1 MDKLSTQLSLWI
13 WRITATQAIVCI
25 GVLLIF
31 WGHLP
36 PQVPLLY
43 TLPWG
48 QDQLVNPYFL
58 WLIPTF
64 STFLGILTNLVGAK
78 ILSDKLL
85 QALLFGTILITQI
98 ILCLSLI
105 RIVLLII

>member
-1 MDKLSTQLSLWI
+1 VEKLSARLSLGI
-13 WRITATQAIVCI
+13 WWLTAVQAIVSI
-25 GVLLIF
+25 GVLAIF
-31 WGHLP
+31 WKHLP

-43 TLPWG
+43 SLPWG
-48 QDQLVNPYFL
+48 QDQLVSPYYL

-64 STFLGILTNLVGAK
+64 SILLGLLANVFGERILKDNL
-78 ILSDKLL
+78 LRSLF
-85 QALLFGTILITQI
+85 FGTILITQF